1 MRNDDGEGSTRR
13 RLLRFSPSACA
24 VGMGPRAVR
33 SMGGLAVHMNVLL
46 SSMVLVAGTL
56 VSCTSG
62 GGSCD
67 GAELTVVEENASGPA
82 ESCPPKV
89 IIDGVTYERWC
100 LQIRDEFVGEKL
112 AGDGHFVAR
121 SILGVTTTSAVAVGW
136 LDDHGQ
142 IELGK
147 RRCGGWT
154 YAPSFEITPR
164 YRQDIFERVRQP
176 KHGPNA

>member
-1 MRNDDGEGSTRR
+1 MATLSAQSDPPESRPEHGAGYAVSVKALLGSI
-13 RLLRFSPSACA
+13 
-24 VGMGPRAVR
+24 
-33 SMGGLAVHMNVLL
+33 
-46 SSMVLVAGTL
+46 VLVAGTL

-67 GAELTVVEENASGPA
+67 GAELAVVEENASGRA
-82 ESCPPKV
+82 ESCEPTV
-89 IIDGVTYERWC
+89 IIDGVTYQLWC
-100 LQIRDEFVGEKL
+100 MQIRDEFVGEKV
-112 AGDGHFVAR
+112 AGDGHYVAR
-121 SILGVTTTSAVAVGW
+121 SILGVTRTSAVAVGW
-136 LDDHGQ
+136 LDDDGQ